1 MKHSINYKELNER
14 LHKHYKQFR
23 TDQLWLDDYDE
34 SSGTCIVCCHTYFPI
49 SLEKC
54 QQIARFI
61 KKQIPWH
68 MFTYIYVGPFH
79 FKTTEL

>member
-1 MKHSINYKELNER
+1 MNPSVSFQTLNNILIARYKLFANES
-14 LHKHYKQFR
+14 
-23 TDQLWLDDYDE
+23 LWLDAYGE

-49 SLEKC
+49 SKEKC

-79 FKTTEL
+79 FKPTEL